1 MPWFPLDFQAPPFL
15 EETFKNQEPR
25 NPNFLGYR
33 KDRLGVPT
41 FHYLMHG
48 WRVED
53 RLEATSDG
61 FLHTMHLSSEPGTPP
76 LAGIL
81 RGDFTAIGEDQ
92 YHKPPNTR
100 ITLLKGN
107 AKVEELDGQKH
118 LTLFMDPNEDTMEWQ
133 YLIEQTNP

>member
-1 MPWFPLDFQAPPFL
+1 
-15 EETFKNQEPR
+15 
-25 NPNFLGYR
+25 
-33 KDRLGVPT
+33 
-41 FHYLMHG
+41 MHG

-61 FLHTMHLSSEPGTPP
+61 FLHTLHLFSEPDTPP

-107 AKVEELDGQKH
+107 ARVEESDGQKH

-133 YLIEQTNP
+133 YRIEQTNP